1 MKQTILSFLLALLI
15 SMLGVNASA
24 YDIAVANA
32 DGKTI
37 YYNYINNNTEL
48 AVCHWYNKYWGSVV
62 IPESVT
68 YNGNTYSVTSIGEQA
83 FWDCS
88 DLTSITIPN
97 SVTTIGGSAFYG
109 CSGLSSIT
117 IPNSVTSIG
126 KEAFWDCSGLTVVN
140 YNATNCTSMG
150 ANSYPVV
157 WGCSSLTT
165 LNIGNDVQNIPS
177 YAFSGCSGLSS
188 ITIPNSVNRIG
199 NNAFSGCS
207 GLTSVTIP
215 CSVTSIGSYA
225 FKYCSGLTSVTI
237 GNSVTT
243 IGNYAFYDCSGLT
256 SVAIGNSVTSIGDY
270 AFLDCSNLTSIT
282 IPNSVTSI
290 GGSAFS
296 GCSSLTS
303 IAIPNSVTSI
313 GSYAFQNCSNLESVT
328 IGSGVLSIGSYV
340 FNSHQPAKVIWLTNT
355 PPNGYS
361 SAAGIV
367 NYVAN
372 DHYTSLSN
380 KTVYKF
386 LSSMFEV
393 GGVKYVPV
401 SPSDRTCDAIDCT
414 YAPTAENITI
424 GETVEYKGVQM
435 NVNEIKPYALYNN
448 QYVKNVTISCSSIVP
463 NYAFSSCSSLQ
474 TATLGENI
482 TGIGKYA
489 FSGCS
494 KLEGIVIP
502 NSVTYIGQYA
512 FENCSS
518 MSTVL
523 MGTGVET
530 ITTYAF
536 SGCSALTDMQIGSKV
551 STIGNYAFYKC
562 FSLPKIMIPQ
572 SVTNIN
578 DYGFYWCSSLKDVYI
593 ADRNTALILGS
604 NGSSPLFSSCP
615 LDSVYIGGNISY
627 NTASS
632 YGYSPF
638 YRNTSLRTVVITD
651 KETEISANEFYGC
664 TNLQS
669 FKVGDGV
676 TTFGNWAFSG
686 CSSLKSLAFGTQ
698 LQSIGNEAFS
708 DCTSITEITSRA
720 VTPPTCG
727 SQALDD
733 INKWECTL
741 HVPENSLAAYQAA
754 NQWKEFF
761 FINNDSGS
769 GETPHGNQNALV
781 IGEAGVAT
789 YCPTVD
795 VDFTT
800 LTAVKAYIGG
810 GFNRE
815 TGVLTMM
822 RVYDV
827 PAGTGLL
834 VKGTAGTYKMP
845 QSPSASVYS
854 NLLRGVTIERKLAA
868 TTGGYVNYV
877 LGSGSSGTGFYR
889 VPAAGTTLAAGHAYL
904 QIPAETAA
912 GSRALTISFDDEDEA
927 TAISDVERQDGV
939 SAVYDL
945 QGRRVEQPRSG
956 LYIRNG
962 KKIII
967 K

>member
-1 MKQTILSFLLALLI
+1 MF
-15 SMLGVNASA
+15 
-24 YDIAVANA
+24 
-32 DGKTI
+32 KTF
-37 YYNYINNNTEL
+37 
-48 AVCHWYNKYWGSVV
+48 KS
-62 IPESVT
+62 
-68 YNGNTYSVTSIGEQA
+68 
-83 FWDCS
+83 
-88 DLTSITIPN
+88 
-97 SVTTIGGSAFYG
+97 
-109 CSGLSSIT
+109 
-117 IPNSVTSIG
+117 
-126 KEAFWDCSGLTVVN
+126 
-140 YNATNCTSMG
+140 
-150 ANSYPVV
+150 
-157 WGCSSLTT
+157 
-165 LNIGNDVQNIPS
+165 
-177 YAFSGCSGLSS
+177 
-188 ITIPNSVNRIG
+188 
-199 NNAFSGCS
+199 CS
-207 GLTSVTIP
+207 GLTS
-215 CSVTSIGSYA
+215 
-225 FKYCSGLTSVTI
+225 
-237 GNSVTT
+237 
-243 IGNYAFYDCSGLT
+243 
-256 SVAIGNSVTSIGDY
+256 
-270 AFLDCSNLTSIT
+270 IT
-282 IPNSVTSI
+282 
-290 GGSAFS
+290 
-296 GCSSLTS
+296 
-303 IAIPNSVTSI
+303 IPNSVTSI

-328 IGSGVLSIGSYV
+328 IGAGVLSIDSYV
-340 FNSHQPAKVIWLTNT
+340 FNGHQPAKVIWLTNT

-372 DHYTSLSN
+372 DYYTSLNN

-401 SPSDRTCDAIDCT
+401 SPSDRTCDVIDCT
-414 YAPTAENITI
+414 YDPTAEDITI

-448 QYVKNVTISCSSIVP
+448 QYVKNVTINCSGNVP
-463 NYAFSSCSSLQ
+463 DYAFSSCSSLQ
-474 TATLGENI
+474 TATLGENV
-482 TGIGKYA
+482 TGIRQNA
-489 FSGCS
+489 FNNCT
-494 KLEGIVIP
+494 KLECMVIP
-502 NSVTYIGQYA
+502 NSVTAISQYA
-512 FENCSS
+512 F
-518 MSTVL
+518 
-523 MGTGVET
+523 
-530 ITTYAF
+530 F
-536 SGCSALTDMQIGSKV
+536 GCSALTDMQIGSKV
-551 STIGNYAFYKC
+551 STIGKGAFYNC
-562 FSLPKIMIPQ
+562 SSLPKIMIPQ

-578 DYGFYWCSSLKDVYI
+578 NNVFNGCTSLKDVYI
-593 ADRNTALILGS
+593 ADRNTVLILGS
-604 NGSSPLFSSCP
+604 NDNSPLFSSCP

-627 NTASS
+627 NTDSF

-651 KETEISANEFYGC
+651 KETEISTNEFYGC

-686 CSSLKSLAFGTQ
+686 CSSLKRLAFGTQ

-720 VTPPTCG
+720 VTPPVCG

-741 HVPENSLAAYQAA
+741 HIPENSLAAYQAA
-754 NQWKEFF
+754 DQWKEFF

-834 VKGTAGTYKMP
+834 VKGTAGTYEVP

-868 TTGGYVNYV
+868 TTGDYVNYV

-889 VPAAGTTLAAGHAYL
+889 VPASGTTLAAGHAYL
-904 QIPAETAA
+904 QIPAETAT
-912 GSRALTISFDDEDEA
+912 GSRALTISFDDENEA